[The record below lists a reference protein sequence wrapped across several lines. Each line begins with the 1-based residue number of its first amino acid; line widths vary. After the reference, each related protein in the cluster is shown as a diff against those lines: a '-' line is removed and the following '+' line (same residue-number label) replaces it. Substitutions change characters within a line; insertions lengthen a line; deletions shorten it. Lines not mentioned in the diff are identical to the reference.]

1 MTVINVTLPL
11 GAVKSVDDFSKIIN
25 EILKQ
30 EITFNIL
37 KFSTE
42 SSGTNLLLDIPE
54 DKISQVT
61 SLLKENDVK
70 VNKKGIISIDKE
82 LCIECGSCVS
92 LCPTDALQLDEEFL
106 HVFYED
112 KCIGCLLC
120 LDACPRFAIEK
131 S

>member
-11 GAVKSVDDFSKIIN
+11 GSVKSVDDFSKIIN

-70 VNKKGIISIDKE
+70 VNKKGRISIDKQ

-92 LCPTDALQLDEEFL
+92 LCPIDALQLDEEFL
-106 HVFYED
+106 LVFYED